1 MVVARRGA
9 LSARRGIGRG
19 GISGPALFAHGNK
32 GRGCW
37 RGAGSRVHE
46 FEQTDQGEEARLT
59 ETQPGA
65 DRRCSVALRWPGAD
79 SAAQRRGR
87 RVSHHGLPHGRPAL
101 RAKRAAGARS
111 AGFCDRPGRARQPRR
126 SGCDLPRARPGRNAA
141 MAPVR
146 RIVSSA
152 VPCFPPGAALADAGS
167 RGLARPGQDGAA
179 RAGWHGRGRTVGVQG
194 PGVCRCGFTGRAA
207 GKRFFP
213 AGPVTGPGLSVGC
226 GSSVAASCAEGG
238 AGAVRHR
245 RPAMAAVACVTIDR
259 LRVQPNGRSGP
270 GACRGSA
277 GDARTGLRGGRD
289 EPPERAEPQGAVAHP
304 EEKRSDETGK
314 SQQAPARQE
323 RRRRQ

>member
-79 SAAQRRGR
+79 SAA
-87 RVSHHGLPHGRPAL
+87 RPARFASWFASRPARIAGEARCGCPLCGFL
-101 RAKRAAGARS
+101 RPAGAGTTAAPERVRPSAGAAGPECS
-111 AGFCDRPGRARQPRR
+111 HGAGAPDRIIRCAVFS
-126 SGCDLPRARPGRNAA
+126 SGC
-141 MAPVR
+141 
-146 RIVSSA
+146 
-152 VPCFPPGAALADAGS
+152 GS
-167 RGLARPGQDGAA
+167 RGCRLS
-179 RAGWHGRGRTVGVQG
+179 RAGTAGAGWCSPGRTVGVQG

>member
-146 RIVSSA
+146 RTVSSA

-179 RAGWHGRGRTVGVQG
+179 RAGRSGCRVRAFAVAGLPAGLPVSGFSRRGRSRDRA
-194 PGVCRCGFTGRAA
+194 CRSDADRPSRLPVRKA
-207 GKRFFP
+207 G
-213 AGPVTGPGLSVGC
+213 
-226 GSSVAASCAEGG
+226 
-238 AGAVRHR
+238 
-245 RPAMAAVACVTIDR
+245 
-259 LRVQPNGRSGP
+259 QGRSGI
-270 GACRGSA
+270 A
-277 GDARTGLRGGRD
+277 G
-289 EPPERAEPQGAVAHP
+289 
-304 EEKRSDETGK
+304 
-314 SQQAPARQE
+314 QQW
-323 RRRRQ
+323 RRWLV